1 MNKFIEDKIK
11 IIRLN
16 IKILE
21 NTLVKKEDEKLRQ
34 KLKKEYSEL
43 TKEDKHEMDC
53 FGSFGMAEWCRDNI
67 KNMQ

>member
-1 MNKFIEDKIK
+1 MKEIFISEEEIDKEMQQVINNYQKFFIK
-11 IIRLN
+11 YYF
-16 IKILE
+16 
-21 NTLVKKEDEKLRQ
+21 
-34 KLKKEYSEL
+34 KKEYSEL